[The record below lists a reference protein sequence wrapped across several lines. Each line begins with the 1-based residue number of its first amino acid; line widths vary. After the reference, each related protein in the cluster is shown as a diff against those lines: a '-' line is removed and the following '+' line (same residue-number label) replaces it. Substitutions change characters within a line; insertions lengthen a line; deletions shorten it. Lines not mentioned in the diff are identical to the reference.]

1 MLIECQTAIPLFEGG
16 ESMRAI
22 VTFTSTILVALAVL
36 VVAAQ
41 GSGSVLVAPEV
52 EHPPVATAWGLHLG
66 GVEMGLF
73 IKADGVASALAA
85 VDPKGQGTRD
95 ATLVASYGPIILTR
109 GASDDSTLW
118 TRYAAGTDGTPEI
131 ADGTLTLFDQEL
143 QPIFRFSLDDAWLSS
158 IAYSVESGGAIIERV
173 TLNVKSFTRTP

>member
-1 MLIECQTAIPLFEGG
+1 
-16 ESMRAI
+16 MRAV
-22 VTFTSTILVALAVL
+22 VTFTSTVLVALAVL

-41 GSGSVLVAPEV
+41 SSGSVLVAPEV
-52 EHPPVATAWGLHLG
+52 EHPPVATAWGLHLD

-95 ATLVASYGPIILTR
+95 AALVATYGPIILTR
-109 GASDDSTLW
+109 GASANSSMW

-131 ADGTLTLFDQEL
+131 SDGALTLFDQQL
-143 QPIFRFSLDDAWLSS
+143 QPIFTFSLDDAWVSS
-158 IAYSVESGGAIIERV
+158 IAYSVDSGGAIVERV
-173 TLNVKSFTRTP
+173 TLNVRSFTRTP